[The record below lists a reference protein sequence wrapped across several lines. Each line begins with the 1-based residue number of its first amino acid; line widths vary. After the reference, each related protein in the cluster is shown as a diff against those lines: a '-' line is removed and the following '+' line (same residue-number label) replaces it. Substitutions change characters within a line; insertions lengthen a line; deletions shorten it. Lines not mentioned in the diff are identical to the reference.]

1 MEHIKY
7 IKERYEEQYK
17 DMLFIFDR
25 GYIGIPL
32 LVYLTENEGKYLFRL
47 QERTYKKEIEAMKS
61 IDEEII
67 IPITNSRKKDI
78 KDEHIKVLACEMKKI
93 KVRIVFDIL
102 LQKKQ
107 KK

>member
-7 IKERYEEQYK
+7 IKDHYEKQYK

-32 LVYLTENEGKYLFRL
+32 LVYLIENERKYLFRL
-47 QERTYKKEIEAMKS
+47 QERTYKKEIGAMKS
-61 IDEEII
+61 INEEIV

-78 KDEHIKVLACEMKKI
+78 KDEHLKELACEMKEI
-93 KVRIVFDIL
+93 KEE
-102 LQKKQ
+102 
-107 KK
+107 